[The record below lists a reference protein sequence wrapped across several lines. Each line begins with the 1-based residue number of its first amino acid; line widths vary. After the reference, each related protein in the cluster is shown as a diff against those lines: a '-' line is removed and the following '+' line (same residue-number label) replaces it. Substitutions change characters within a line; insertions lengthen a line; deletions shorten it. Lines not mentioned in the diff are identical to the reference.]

1 MRTIVFDLDGTLAD
15 TSGDLLAAANSCFK
29 ALGYGEVLTQDQD
42 AAIALRGGRAML
54 TRGFERLGVAAS
66 KSDIDDQYPVL
77 LDAYDKSIDRLTV
90 LYPGVREAVA
100 RLKSRGDKVAIC
112 TNKPERLAEK
122 LMSSLGFRS
131 QFDALIGA
139 DTLPVRKPD
148 PAPFFAAVDRAGGAR
163 KRAVLVGD
171 SDTDHK
177 TARAAGVP
185 SVLVSFGPAGDD
197 MSLLAP
203 DALLDSY
210 EELEA
215 ILERVLG

>member
-148 PAPFFAAVDRAGGAR
+148 PAPFFAAVDRAGGVR

-185 SVLVSFGPAGDD
+185 SILVSFGPAGDD
-197 MSLLAP
+197 MSLLDP